1 MNQKLVSNQEVFRSV
16 QPATLRIEPD
26 FKSTILYSNRFASTS
41 PVEPTGE
48 LLQILN
54 SSIGSAGT
62 NVLVQLKQKLTLL
75 EGGPWYIDLIN
86 GVIHIHNRRY
96 TSEPVSYYSYQSENG
111 EVLTAT
117 FREVEQYKSLGSVK
131 SFVDNLTKGLQS
143 FVGNLQNSIQE
154 QIRVQMD
161 ERKELDNYYN
171 APKKRLESQ
180 TKSYLTHQPDKTR
193 VDRQGVEIE
202 ASNAKGRRE
211 RNDVKQARLRHK
223 FSSKE
228 QRAAEIALKQ
238 KEVRDNIDK
247 TAALNLARRQNPEI
261 DKALKRYEQ
270 LLANPNADP
279 REIEASKQFLYKVAN
294 GKKVLAGTSRGL
306 YGEFYKYITI
316 YDFAHSGSSGANTV
330 GPTAEAINSGAP
342 GKGAM
347 DAKVREAVNR
357 LLATNVSRGW
367 EYVGYTPGT
376 WKPVTGWMTPRQAN
390 GNWYSAFETGMYM
403 KYKAVV
409 KVKFKG
415 YYGMDV
421 YEDISKVI
429 NGGIPRSTPYTPIN
443 VGNFLN
449 NAKNNLGR
457 HKKEKRLE
465 CNLLVVGNP
474 HLETCQQVY
483 LSNVS
488 KDYSGLWYIAKAI
501 HKLEPSSGY
510 TTECLLIRSMPKK
523 RTEGT
528 SEISTQPT
536 QETSNTNSENKLE
549 SRYPKP
555 TPQGDNS
562 SKPKNGTTSGGK
574 QTLYLDAFEVD
585 WLVNITKPLKN
596 VDDVKQVLTRELYDI
611 QVTKTATGK
620 SPISVDSHG
629 ATRKDHVAVMNSRNK
644 LSDNKFKEQV
654 IRSGNIKKYVERFV
668 NSWAKNKGN

>member
-1 MNQKLVSNQEVFRSV
+1 MNQKLISNQEVFRSV
-16 QPATLRIEPD
+16 QPTTIKVEPD

-41 PVEPTGE
+41 PVEASGE

-62 NVLVQLKQKLTLL
+62 NVLIQLKQKLTLL

-117 FREVEQYKSLGSVK
+117 FREVEQYKSLGSMK

-143 FVGNLQNSIQE
+143 FVGNLQSSIQE
-154 QIRVQMD
+154 QIKVQLD

-180 TKSYLTHQPDKTR
+180 TKKTLSHQPDKTR
-193 VDRQGVEIE
+193 VDREGVEIE
-202 ASNAKGRRE
+202 ASNSKNSHVRPDVLKAKL
-211 RNDVKQARLRHK
+211 KHK
-223 FSSKE
+223 FSNKK
-228 QRAAEIALKQ
+228 QRDAEIASRQ

-247 TAALNLARRQNPEI
+247 TAALNLARRQSPEI

-279 REIEASKQFLYKVAN
+279 NEVEASKQFLYKVAN

-306 YGEFYKYITI
+306 YGEFYKYVTI

-390 GNWYSAFETGMYM
+390 GNWYSAFETGMYK

-421 YEDISKVI
+421 YEDLSKVI

-457 HKKEKRLE
+457 QKKEKRLE
-465 CNLLVVGNP
+465 CNLLVIGNP

-488 KDYSGLWYIAKAI
+488 SAYSGLWYIAKVI
-501 HKLEPSSGY
+501 HKLEASSGY
-510 TTECLLIRSMPKK
+510 TTECLLLRSMPKK

-536 QETSNTNSENKLE
+536 QESSNTTNSENRLE

-562 SKPKNGTTSGGK
+562 KIKNGTTQGGK
-574 QTLYLDAFEVD
+574 QISYLDAYEVD
-585 WLVNITKPLKN
+585 WLVNISKPLKN
-596 VDDVKQVLTRELYDI
+596 VEDVKQVLTREIMDI
-611 QVTKTATGK
+611 QVVKTATGK
-620 SPISVDSHG
+620 SPIGVDSKG
-629 ATRKDHVAVMNSRNK
+629 ATYKDHSMIMNSRDK
-644 LSDNKFKEQV
+644 LSNGKFKEQV
-654 IRSGNIKKYVERFV
+654 IRKGNIKKYVERFV
-668 NSWAKNKGN
+668 NAWAKNKGK

>member
-1 MNQKLVSNQEVFRSV
+1 MNQKLISNQEVFRSV
-16 QPATLRIEPD
+16 QPTTIKVEPD
-26 FKSTILYSNRFASTS
+26 FKSTILYSNMFASTS
-41 PVEPTGE
+41 PVEASGE

-62 NVLVQLKQKLTLL
+62 NVLIQLKQKLTLL

-117 FREVEQYKSLGSVK
+117 FREVEQYKSLGSMK

-143 FVGNLQNSIQE
+143 FVGNLQSSIQE
-154 QIRVQMD
+154 QIKVQLD

-180 TKSYLTHQPDKTR
+180 TKKVLTHQPDKTR
-193 VDRQGVEIE
+193 VDREGVEIE
-202 ASNAKGRRE
+202 ASNSKNSHVRPDVLKAKMGY
-211 RNDVKQARLRHK
+211 K
-223 FSSKE
+223 FSNKK
-228 QRAAEIALKQ
+228 QRDAEIASRQ

-247 TAALNLARRQNPEI
+247 TAALNLARRQSPEV

-279 REIEASKQFLYKVAN
+279 NEVEASKQFLYKVAN

-306 YGEFYKYITI
+306 YGEFYKYVTI

-390 GNWYSAFETGMYM
+390 GNWYSAFEIGMYK

-421 YEDISKVI
+421 YEDLSKVI

-457 HKKEKRLE
+457 QKKEKRLE
-465 CNLLVVGNP
+465 CNLLVIGNP

-488 KDYSGLWYIAKAI
+488 SAYSGLWYIAKVI
-501 HKLEPSSGY
+501 HKLEASSGY
-510 TTECLLIRSMPKK
+510 TTECLLLRSMPKK

-536 QETSNTNSENKLE
+536 QESSNTTNSENRLE

-562 SKPKNGTTSGGK
+562 KIKNGTTQGGK
-574 QTLYLDAFEVD
+574 QISYLDAYEVD
-585 WLVNITKPLKN
+585 WLVNISKPLKN
-596 VDDVKQVLTRELYDI
+596 VEDVKQVLTREIMDI
-611 QVTKTATGK
+611 QVVKTATGK
-620 SPISVDSHG
+620 SPIGVDSKG
-629 ATRKDHVAVMNSRNK
+629 ATYKDHSMIMNSRDK
-644 LSDNKFKEQV
+644 LSNGKFKEQV
-654 IRSGNIKKYVERFV
+654 IRKGNIKKYVERFV
-668 NSWAKNKGN
+668 NAWAKNKGK

>member
-1 MNQKLVSNQEVFRSV
+1 MNQKLISNQEVFRSV
-16 QPATLRIEPD
+16 QPTTIKVEPD

-41 PVEPTGE
+41 PVEASGE

-62 NVLVQLKQKLTLL
+62 NVLIQLKQKLTLL

-117 FREVEQYKSLGSVK
+117 FREVEQYKSLGSMK

-143 FVGNLQNSIQE
+143 FVGNLQSSIQE
-154 QIRVQMD
+154 QIKVQLD

-180 TKSYLTHQPDKTR
+180 TKKTLSHQPDKTR
-193 VDRQGVEIE
+193 VDREGVEIE
-202 ASNAKGRRE
+202 ASNSKNSHVRPDVLKAKIGY
-211 RNDVKQARLRHK
+211 K
-223 FSSKE
+223 FSNKK
-228 QRAAEIALKQ
+228 QRDAEIASRQ

-247 TAALNLARRQNPEI
+247 TAALNLARRQSPEV

-279 REIEASKQFLYKVAN
+279 NEVEASKQFLYKVAN

-306 YGEFYKYITI
+306 YGEFYKYVTI

-330 GPTAEAINSGAP
+330 GPTAEVINSGAP
-342 GKGAM
+342 GKGEM

-376 WKPVTGWMTPRQAN
+376 WKPVTGWMTPSQAN
-390 GNWYSAFETGMYM
+390 GNWYSAFETGMYK

-421 YEDISKVI
+421 YEDLSKVI

-457 HKKEKRLE
+457 QKKEKRLE
-465 CNLLVVGNP
+465 CNLLVIGNP

-488 KDYSGLWYIAKAI
+488 SAYSGLWYIAKVI
-501 HKLEPSSGY
+501 HKLEASSGY
-510 TTECLLIRSMPKK
+510 TTECLLLRSMPKK

-536 QETSNTNSENKLE
+536 QESSNTTNSENRLE

-562 SKPKNGTTSGGK
+562 KIKNGTTQGGK
-574 QTLYLDAFEVD
+574 QISYLDAYEVD
-585 WLVNITKPLKN
+585 WLVNISKPLKN
-596 VDDVKQVLTRELYDI
+596 VEDVKQVLTREIMDI
-611 QVTKTATGK
+611 QVVKTATGK
-620 SPISVDSHG
+620 SPIGVDSKG
-629 ATRKDHVAVMNSRNK
+629 ATYKDHSMIMNSRDK
-644 LSDNKFKEQV
+644 LSNGKFKEQV
-654 IRSGNIKKYVERFV
+654 IRKGNIKKYVERFV
-668 NSWAKNKGN
+668 NAWAKNKGK